1 MARIMVVDDE
11 PDILFLT
18 GIMLKKRGYE
28 IIEASSGEECLDK
41 LKKEKP
47 DLILLDILG
56 VGGDKILE
64 KIKNDEKFKS
74 IPVVMFT
81 VVKEEKI
88 GSMFE
93 CAGYD
98 AYIEKP
104 FERDKMLA
112 TVQSLLAPEKAAAQE
127 LAD

>member
-1 MARIMVVDDE
+1 MKKIMVVDDE

-28 IIEASSGEECLDK
+28 IIEASSSEECLKK
-41 LKKEKP
+41 LEKEKA

-56 VGGDKILE
+56 VDGCKILE
-64 KIKNDEKFKS
+64 KIKGNKRLKS

-81 VVKEEKI
+81 VVAEERAVS
-88 GSMFE
+88 GLR

-98 AYIEKP
+98 GYIMKP
-104 FERDKMLA
+104 FSREKMLG
-112 TVQSLLAPEKAAAQE
+112 TIDELLVAPEMATA
-127 LAD
+127 

>member
-1 MARIMVVDDE
+1 MKKIMVVDDE

-56 VGGDKILE
+56 VDGNKVLAE
-64 KIKNDEKFKS
+64 IKADEKFKS

-81 VVKEEKI
+81 VVAEERAMSI
-88 GSMFE
+88 FG

-104 FERDKMLA
+104 FSREKMLG
-112 TVQSLLAPEKAAAQE
+112 TVDELLVAPEMATA
-127 LAD
+127 

>member
-1 MARIMVVDDE
+1 MEKIMVVDDE

-28 IIEASSGEECLDK
+28 VIEASSGEECMER
-41 LKKEKP
+41 LKEEKV

-56 VGGDKILE
+56 IDGCKILGE
-64 KIKNDEKFKS
+64 IKGDERLKS

-81 VVKEEKI
+81 VVAENHARR
-88 GSMFE
+88 SLR

-98 AYIEKP
+98 GYITKP
-104 FERDKMLA
+104 FSREKMLG
-112 TVQSLLAPEKAAAQE
+112 TIDELLAAPEMATA
-127 LAD
+127 